1 MGAGAWNI
9 IRNRKDDR
17 ISKRIRYLPVFE
29 SSLSCSNLNIHKKLS
44 DRSTILIL
52 ILNLKMQILIQAE
65 GDLKVIV
72 QSRIAPPTVF
82 SQHK

>member
-1 MGAGAWNI
+1 MTGYQREFDI
-9 IRNRKDDR
+9 FL
-17 ISKRIRYLPVFE
+17 YLRV
-29 SSLSCSNLNIHKKLS
+29 LCHVQTLNIHKKVS
-44 DRSTILIL
+44 DRSTILVL
-52 ILNLKMQILIQAE
+52 ILNLNMQILIQAE